1 MYCTPICSFCKS
13 HFFVITKVNKG
24 IDEARKRRSRGERR
38 KKKKIINVRNCYFYQ
53 CTLKPSYPLNG
64 KQKQINDNVIDI
76 VIMLPIKKK
85 KRTMITLFKMKEK
98 KNIQEKKER
107 EKERKNNVITFKV
120 PMLNDDV
127 ETSNKCVRVVYL
139 VCVGSKEEE

>member
-1 MYCTPICSFCKS
+1 
-13 HFFVITKVNKG
+13 
-24 IDEARKRRSRGERR
+24 
-38 KKKKIINVRNCYFYQ
+38 
-53 CTLKPSYPLNG
+53 
-64 KQKQINDNVIDI
+64 
-76 VIMLPIKKK
+76 
-85 KRTMITLFKMKEK
+85 MITLFKMKEK